1 MIPAASSRGLS
12 DGGSGVGESVVC
24 NDSRL
29 LEDHLRKTGSK
40 LAKQVRERGAEE
52 ILNDMQ
58 LLVGPPEL
66 RYIQN
71 VAIMMFC
78 EHPEKFFGYTYVQMT
93 SFPKGSVENPSIS
106 EDFPNITGSVL
117 QMIQATME
125 RFRNLII
132 REKVIK
138 VPNQMEALRIFNY
151 PYQAIEEA
159 VVNAFYHRDYM
170 SFEPV
175 TIEIEPDCINIMNF
189 PGIDRS
195 ISEKTIAEGKRFV
208 SRYYRNRRLGE
219 FLKELDLS
227 EGHSSG
233 IPTIQEELEK
243 NGSPSVLMMVIFPI
257 VKLLNEKYYTRNDY
271 EALFEINSSYA
282 VKYLRKKERNKLLE
296 LLSAY
301 RDVCKYSKEN
311 ADTSCIMAYYN
322 YKLKENGINPKKETF
337 ACNSDIQKIVDYYSE
352 KPTDFEG
359 LCSELFES
367 LGYIAKLTP
376 PTNDGG
382 YDILLTRGGEKT
394 IVECKCYSIGHKVGR
409 PNIQKLV
416 GANNVVLADKMIF
429 ITTSDFSGAAISYA
443 EEVEVK
449 LINGNK
455 LMELLHK
462 QGFIE
467 KEKVKINV
475 MECQLETAD
484 LYPYVP
490 RDIYESFFE

>member
-1 MIPAASSRGLS
+1 MLGIPAEVDGKWIFVIVVRTGQQRPYKSPEHVTSKKEKKYNYYIRYQTSSVKANSEQERELINMS
-12 DGGSGVGESVVC
+12 DQTPFDCRANHKATFEDISPV
-24 NDSRL
+24 L

-40 LAKQVRERGAEE
+40 LAKQVRERGVEE

-243 NGSPSVLMMVIFPI
+243 NGSPRAEFFTDEDRRAMRIRIPIHLAFLEADDEVLLPDSYEKATKKSSKKKIEQYEKI
-257 VKLLNEKYYTRNDY
+257 LKLLNDGEWHKTAEIADNLGLKDTRT
-271 EALFEINSSYA
+271 
-282 VKYLRKKERNKLLE
+282 KE
-296 LLSAY
+296 LL
-301 RDVCKYSKEN
+301 KE
-311 ADTSCIMAYYN
+311 
-322 YKLKENGINPKKETF
+322 L
-337 ACNSDIQKIVDYYSE
+337 
-352 KPTDFEG
+352 
-359 LCSELFES
+359 
-367 LGYIAKLTP
+367 IAL
-376 PTNDGG
+376 D
-382 YDILLTRGGEKT
+382 
-394 IVECKCYSIGHKVGR
+394 
-409 PNIQKLV
+409 
-416 GANNVVLADKMIF
+416 
-429 ITTSDFSGAAISYA
+429 
-443 EEVEVK
+443 K
-449 LINGNK
+449 LIDNGKTKGK
-455 LMELLHK
+455 LYRLK
-462 QGFIE
+462 
-467 KEKVKINV
+467 
-475 MECQLETAD
+475 
-484 LYPYVP
+484 
-490 RDIYESFFE
+490 